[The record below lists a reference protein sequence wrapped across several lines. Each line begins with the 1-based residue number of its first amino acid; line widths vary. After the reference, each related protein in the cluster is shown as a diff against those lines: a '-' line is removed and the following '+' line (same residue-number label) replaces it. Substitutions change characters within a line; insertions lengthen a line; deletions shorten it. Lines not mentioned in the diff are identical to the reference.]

1 MLLNKIFDLLKI
13 DNRSPYFLTI
23 DLGSETIKVL
33 LNEVIIDENEEKVRV
48 KGVYKEYLSSE
59 INFYG
64 QIIDFE
70 KLKQALSK
78 ILDQIKKEFKNL
90 AVKDVLV
97 TLSGNNSRS
106 IMTTLQIDRPVSSV
120 ISEKES
126 IEISQKVFEAA
137 YKELSQIIFEE
148 TGEENVEL
156 ELLDYI
162 PVYQTCDGREVI
174 DLIGEEG
181 NEIQVCYSV
190 FFGKSGII
198 GDYKKLIKSL
208 GLNLVSFIPS
218 NLAVLKSLKS
228 SKKDKIDCVIL
239 DIGGYTTEAIICFG
253 GGVFLNKTLDI
264 GGSDLTNELAAK
276 LNLSFLNAEK
286 LKRLYTFNKLKEKES
301 SVVQKIILFNL
312 SNWLVGLEELFKD
325 FDQVKVFPSDF
336 YVLGGS
342 SELPD
347 ITELL
352 FEEPWTK
359 SIPFK
364 SLPEFKRIDF
374 NSLKKLDKSQMA
386 RPHEDL
392 IPILV
397 SIEYLNKRNQK

>member
-1 MLLNKIFDLLKI
+1 
-13 DNRSPYFLTI
+13 
-23 DLGSETIKVL
+23 
-33 LNEVIIDENEEKVRV
+33 
-48 KGVYKEYLSSE
+48 
-59 INFYG
+59 
-64 QIIDFE
+64 
-70 KLKQALSK
+70 
-78 ILDQIKKEFKNL
+78 
-90 AVKDVLV
+90 
-97 TLSGNNSRS
+97 
-106 IMTTLQIDRPVSSV
+106 
-120 ISEKES
+120 
-126 IEISQKVFEAA
+126 
-137 YKELSQIIFEE
+137 
-148 TGEENVEL
+148 
-156 ELLDYI
+156 
-162 PVYQTCDGREVI
+162 
-174 DLIGEEG
+174 
-181 NEIQVCYSV
+181 
-190 FFGKSGII
+190 
-198 GDYKKLIKSL
+198 
-208 GLNLVSFIPS
+208 
-218 NLAVLKSLKS
+218 LAVLKSLKS

-239 DIGGYTTEAIICFG
+239 DIGGYNTEAIICFG

>member
-1 MLLNKIFDLLKI
+1 MLLNRIFDLFKI
-13 DNRSPYFLTI
+13 KSRSPYFLTI

-33 LNEVIIDENEEKVRV
+33 LNEVIVAENEEKIRV

-59 INFYG
+59 VSYYG
-64 QIIDFE
+64 DIVDSV
-70 KLKQALSK
+70 KLKQSLVK
-78 ILDQIKKEFKNL
+78 ILEQVKKDSKNIT
-90 AVKDVLV
+90 VTDVLV
-97 TLSGNNSRS
+97 TLSGKNSRS

-126 IEISQKVFEAA
+126 NEISQKVFEAA
-137 YKELSQIIFEE
+137 YKEVAQVIFEE

-156 ELLDYI
+156 ELLDFI

-174 DLIGEEG
+174 DLVGEEG
-181 NEIQVCYSV
+181 NELQVCYSV
-190 FFGKSGII
+190 FFGNSGVINE
-198 GDYKKLIKSL
+198 YKKIIKSL
-208 GLNLVSFIPS
+208 GLEIVSFVPS
-218 NLAVLKSLKS
+218 NLAILKSLKS
-228 SKKDKIDCVIL
+228 VKKDKIDCVIL
-239 DIGGYTTEAIICFG
+239 DIGGNTTEAMICFG
-253 GGVFLNKTLDI
+253 GGVFMNKVLDI
-264 GGSDLTNELAAK
+264 GGSDLTYELASK

-286 LKRLYTFNKLKEKES
+286 LKRLYTFNKLKDKES

-312 SNWLVGLEELFKD
+312 NNWLVGLEELFND

-397 SIEYLNKRNQK
+397 SIEYLNKRNQ